1 MVLAYSH
8 IKKEHLSMFSHP
20 FGLWA
25 FTDSKIAVICNNR
38 QSEAAENP
46 DRTAGE
52 GRSTFKK

>member
-1 MVLAYSH
+1 
-8 IKKEHLSMFSHP
+8 MFSHP